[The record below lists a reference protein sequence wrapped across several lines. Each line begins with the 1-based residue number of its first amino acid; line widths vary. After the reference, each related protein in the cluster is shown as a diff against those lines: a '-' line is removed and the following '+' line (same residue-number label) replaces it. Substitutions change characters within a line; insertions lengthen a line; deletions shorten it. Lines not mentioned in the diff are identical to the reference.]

1 MTIDALVFEIGST
14 TTMANAFDKLDANPV
29 FLGQGMAKT
38 TVENGD
44 VTIGLN
50 QAMKT
55 LKEKLGVKV
64 LNAKKTYATSSAAGG
79 LKMSVHGL
87 VYDMTVKAAKEA
99 ALGAGANLR
108 MITAGLLDEDQLGT
122 LSSSSVNIIMIAGG
136 VDHGEKKTALLN
148 AESIAALQL
157 DIPVI
162 YAGNIENRP
171 AIKRIFEKHD
181 QSDHLY
187 ITDNVYPKIDILDVS
202 EARTIIQN
210 VFEKH
215 IVRAP
220 GMEKVRDI
228 VSEAIIPTPGAVME
242 ASKILYGVYGD
253 LITLD
258 VGGATTDVHS
268 VTSGNKKI
276 QDMLLAPEPFEKR
289 TVEGDLGVFVN
300 KDNIVNL
307 WTKQRLTQSLKWTS
321 DRLKTTL
328 DDYKEIPDSRQ
339 LPLVRELAFMALKI
353 AVERH
358 AGTYISMFG
367 PTGRTTY
374 AEGKDL
380 TEINVAVGTGGVL
393 SRLENSVSIIK
404 EAFEGI
410 AKDRLIPTKPVRSLV
425 DRDYIMASAGVL
437 HKDHPKAA
445 QTLLLQSLARR

>member
-1 MTIDALVFEIGST
+1 MNIDALVFEIGST
-14 TTMANAFDKLDANPV
+14 TTMANAFDKLDTHPV

-44 VTIGLN
+44 VAVGLH
-50 QAMKT
+50 QAIKAV
-55 LKEKLGVKV
+55 KKKLGVNV
-64 LNAKKTYATSSAAGG
+64 LDAKKTYATSSAAGG

-108 MITAGLLDEDQLGT
+108 MITAGLLDEDQLKT
-122 LSSSSVNIIMIAGG
+122 LSSSTINIIMIAGG
-136 VDHGEKKTALLN
+136 VDYGERKTTLRN

-162 YAGNIENRP
+162 YAGNIENQK
-171 AIKRIFEKHD
+171 AIQRIFEKNN
-181 QSDHLY
+181 QSDHLF
-187 ITDNVYPKIDILDVS
+187 ITNNVYPKIDVLDVS
-202 EARTIIQN
+202 EARTIIQA

-228 VSEAIIPTPGAVME
+228 VSETIIPTPGAVME
-242 ASKILYGVYGD
+242 ATKILYGVYGD

-258 VGGATTDVHS
+258 IGGATTDVHS
-268 VTSGNKKI
+268 VTAGNKKI

-300 KDNIVNL
+300 KDNIVDL
-307 WTKQRLTQSLKWTS
+307 WTKHRLTQTLEWTAASLES
-321 DRLKTTL
+321 TL

-339 LPLVRELAFMALKI
+339 IPLVRKLAVMALKI

-358 AGTYISMFG
+358 AGTYTSLFG

-393 SRLENSVSIIK
+393 SRLENSESIIK
-404 EAFEGI
+404 EAFDGI
-410 AKDRLIPTKPVRSLV
+410 AKDRLIPAKTIRFLV
-425 DRDYIMASAGVL
+425 DHDYIMASAGVL
-437 HKDHPKAA
+437 YKDHPNAA
-445 QTLLLQSLARR
+445 QPLLLQSLARR

>member
-1 MTIDALVFEIGST
+1 
-14 TTMANAFDKLDANPV
+14 MANAFDKLNSHPV

-38 TVENGD
+38 TVEDGD
-44 VTIGLN
+44 VTVGLYH
-50 QAMKT
+50 AIKA
-55 LKEKLGVKV
+55 LKKKLGVRV

-99 ALGAGANLR
+99 ALGAGANLK
-108 MITAGLLDEDQLGT
+108 MITAGLLDKDQLKT
-122 LSSSSVNIIMIAGG
+122 LDSSNINIIMIAGG
-136 VDHGEKKTALLN
+136 VNHGEKKTALMN

-162 YAGNIENRP
+162 YAGNTENQK
-171 AIKRIFEKHD
+171 AIRRIFEKNN
-181 QSDHLY
+181 QSDHLF
-187 ITDNVYPKIDILDVS
+187 ITDNVYPKIDVLDVS
-202 EARTIIQN
+202 KARTIIQT

-220 GMEKVRDI
+220 GMEKVRDL
-228 VSEAIIPTPGAVME
+228 VSETIIPTPGAVME
-242 ASKILYGVYGD
+242 ATKILYGVYGD

-258 VGGATTDVHS
+258 IGGATTDVHS
-268 VTSGNKKI
+268 VTVGNKKI
-276 QDMLLAPEPFEKR
+276 QDMLLSPEPFEKR

-300 KDNIVNL
+300 KDNIINL
-307 WTKQRLTQSLKWTS
+307 WTKHRLTQSLKWTNAS
-321 DRLKTTL
+321 LDLIL
-328 DDYKEIPDSRQ
+328 DDYKEIPDLRQ
-339 LPLVRELAFMALKI
+339 IPLVRKLAVMALKI

-358 AGTYISMFG
+358 AGTYTSLFG

-380 TEINVAVGTGGVL
+380 TEINVALGTGGVL
-393 SRLENSVSIIK
+393 SRLENSESIIK

-410 AKDRLIPTKPVRSLV
+410 AKDRLIPTKPIRFLV
-425 DRDYIMASAGVL
+425 DLDYIMASTGVL
-437 HKDHPKAA
+437 YKDHPNAA